1 MVIEAP
7 SDELLSMENDF
18 TSFCACQKI
27 HLNISVP
34 RKYYGSNEGLRHE
47 KSASK
52 KPCFPVRGIR
62 RLSYSKMNSV
72 VI

>member
-7 SDELLSMENDF
+7 SDKLLSMEKDF
-18 TSFCACQKI
+18 TSFCACQKTQ
-27 HLNISVP
+27 LNISVP

-52 KPCFPVRGIR
+52 KPCFPVRRIR
-62 RLSYSKMNSV
+62 CLAIPK
-72 VI
+72 